1 MLHKLPK
8 KDSLTLIEV
17 LGYKVKCMRYTKY
30 KDHLHQLQ
38 KIPCFKA
45 SYARD
50 LGVPPRMLAYFC
62 HLGMIERIGR
72 GFYRGCLFESELT
85 NGIEDLMV
93 TTQSIPR
100 GIVCLLSALYLYE
113 LTDQMLREYWVA
125 IPNAF
130 KSPKRPH
137 TRIVRMRN
145 VSLGLTTFTLG
156 EFTVAIFDR
165 ERTVIDAFRYL
176 NHEIA
181 IKALQSYLKLPKNLQ
196 SMDRLAAYAKTLRV
210 NITPYILALTT

>member
-1 MLHKLPK
+1 MH
-8 KDSLTLIEV
+8 S
-17 LGYKVKCMRYTKY
+17 TKY
-30 KDHLHQLQ
+30 KDPLQQLQ

-50 LGVPPRMLAYFC
+50 LGVPARMLAYFC
-62 HLGMIERIGR
+62 RQGLIERIGR
-72 GFYRGCLFESELT
+72 GVYRGSLFESELAH
-85 NGIEDLMV
+85 GAEDLMV
-93 TTQSIPR
+93 TVQSIPR

-113 LTDQMLREYWVA
+113 LTDQMLREYWIA

-145 VSLGLTTFTLG
+145 VSLGLTTFTMG
-156 EFTVAIFDR
+156 EFTVSIFDR

-176 NHEIA
+176 SHEIA
-181 IKALQSYLKLPKNLQ
+181 LKALQSYLKLPKNLQ
-196 SMDRLAAYAKTLRV
+196 RIDRLSAYAKILRV
-210 NITPYILALTT
+210 KITPYILAFTT